1 VKLSP
6 TRMMELSRRS
16 ENMVTF
22 RTIDITPNG
31 ESVDMEWDVMTLE
44 EIKAIYN
51 LITTK
56 DE

>member
-1 VKLSP
+1 
-6 TRMMELSRRS
+6 MMELSRRS